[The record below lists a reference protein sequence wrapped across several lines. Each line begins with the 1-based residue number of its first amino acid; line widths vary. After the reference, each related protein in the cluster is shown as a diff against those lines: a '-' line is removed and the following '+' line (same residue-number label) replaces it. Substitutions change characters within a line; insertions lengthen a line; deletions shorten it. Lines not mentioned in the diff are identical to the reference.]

1 MKKYKLHIEAERDG
15 STLTIDDIV
24 DKLPNLEDYIYTKD
38 LEVYNII
45 KFEFK
50 PVEEGEKCQ

>member
-15 STLTIDDIV
+15 ITITIDDVV
-24 DKLPNLEDYIYTKD
+24 DKIPNLDDYIYTKD
-38 LEVYNII
+38 LEAYNII

-50 PVEEGEKCQ
+50 PVEEVEKCQ